1 MKQTFTLTLFFIA
14 FSATVFAQS
23 AIDTVKGRYA
33 KIDDISIHYKVFGN
47 SSDVVFLLHGSMEN
61 MDDWNKQIPEFSKRY
76 KVIVPDNRGH
86 GRTTF
91 TDRKMD
97 YHLMSEDV
105 IGLMAELKID
115 SAYIVGF
122 GDGGIIGL
130 YLAIDHPEKVRKL
143 IAIGANYK
151 VDTSVVYHE
160 VLDKVKA
167 WDSDKVY
174 SFIRTKFRGWPNQ
187 KLLTQF
193 TERMKT
199 MLLTEPNLAISD
211 LGKVKCPAL
220 FITGDHDIIKQSH
233 TSEMFEGVR
242 LGNMAV
248 IPGTRHYPHKE
259 KPSVVN
265 TIILDFLSKKFINI
279 ERF

>member
-1 MKQTFTLTLFFIA
+1 MKQTFTLTLFLIA
-14 FSATVFAQS
+14 FSATVFAQN

-130 YLAIDHPEKVRKL
+130 YLAIDHPERVRKL

-199 MLLTEPNLAISD
+199 MLLTEPNLSIAD
-211 LGKVKCPAL
+211 LQKIKCPAL

-233 TSEMFEGVR
+233 TSEMFESVR

-259 KPSVVN
+259 KPGVVN